1 MMLTYEEAKA
11 RLFDC
16 LQEELHIL
24 KAWETDD
31 AFIFSACD
39 MGEKEP
45 YFDIPLYEVLKGYD
59 DLPPPVDLYSPEEFD
74 FARIEHARRIV

>member
-16 LQEELHIL
+16 LQKELHIL

-39 MGEKEP
+39 MGEKEAV
-45 YFDIPLYEVLKGYD
+45 F
-59 DLPPPVDLYSPEEFD
+59 
-74 FARIEHARRIV
+74 